1 MTCIKTAKKPSY
13 LNTSIPEI
21 GKRAA
26 KTENPSDLDR
36 FSRMQDELEAL
47 RNEITKKN
55 RDQLDMMYNLDMDN
69 FSDDTKALFKKW
81 SDGANDAKTYFQT
94 YINSNEAKWQ
104 AYSEWKTATSTSIS
118 TIEGRVTANESSI
131 NILSQWKSSATNSI
145 AAIQQKADANA
156 SQINILSQW
165 KTDTADGAISSI
177 AAIQQQ
183 ADANGARIGL
193 LVNSSGTGLVPS
205 AAGIIVSAVNG
216 SGSSVMINADKIQ
229 FSGEASFVT
238 AGSLGDSGSTVVSGN
253 RIKLHM
259 LYSAGASTSDLWF
272 TASQYADDSWKDVL
286 GYIRL
291 DDSGSGSATSSRYS
305 LMLKTISQARSMGSD
320 TEGLPVAIKLISS
333 GSISMES
340 NTQDGGIYI
349 DALGYLTLKAY
360 ENVRIRASASMA
372 NMGQTGLMAF
382 SDKDYIFCTDGIYY
396 NGKRIV
402 DNTKEA

>member
-26 KTENPSDLDR
+26 KTENLSDLDR

-145 AAIQQKADANA
+145 AAIQQQANANESSINSLTQWQSSAKKSIATIQQKADANG
-156 SQINILSQW
+156 SR
-165 KTDTADGAISSI
+165 IS
-177 AAIQQQ
+177 
-183 ADANGARIGL
+183 L
-193 LVNSSGTGLVPS
+193 LVNSDGTGLVPS

-216 SGSSVMINADKIQ
+216 SGSSVMIKANKIQ
-229 FSGEASFVT
+229 FDGEASFVT

-259 LYSAGASTSDLWF
+259 LYNTGASTSDLWF

-291 DDSGSGSATSSRYS
+291 DDSGNGSATSSRYS
-305 LMLKTISQARSMGSD
+305 LMLKTISQARSMGSG

-360 ENVRIRASASMA
+360 ENVRIRAQASMA

-402 DNTKEA
+402 NNAQEV

>member
-13 LNTSIPEI
+13 LNTSIPEV

-69 FSDDTKALFKKW
+69 FSDDMKALFKQW
-81 SDGANDAKTYFQT
+81 SDGSNDAKTYFQT

-104 AYSEWKTATSTSIS
+104 AYSEWKTATSASIS
-118 TIEGRVTANESSI
+118 TIEGRVTSNESSI
-131 NILSQWKSSATNSI
+131 NLISQWKAE
-145 AAIQQKADANA
+145 
-156 SQINILSQW
+156 
-165 KTDTADGAISSI
+165 TADGAISSI

-183 ADANGARIGL
+183 ADSNGARIGL
-193 LVNSSGTGLVPS
+193 LVKSDGTGLTPS
-205 AAGIIVSAVNG
+205 AAGIIVDAVNG
-216 SGSSVMINADKIQ
+216 SGSSVMISADKIQ

-238 AGSLGDSGSTVVSGN
+238 AGSLGDSGSTVVSGT

-259 LYSAGASTSDLWF
+259 LYTTGASTRELGF
-272 TASQYADDSWKDVL
+272 TASQYADDSWKDDL

-291 DDSGSGSATSSRYS
+291 DDSGSGSSTSSRYS
-305 LMLKTISQARSMGSD
+305 LMIRTISQARSMGSGE
-320 TEGLPVAIKLISS
+320 EGLPVAIKLLSS
-333 GSISMES
+333 GSISVES
-340 NTQDGGIYI
+340 YTADGGIYI
-349 DALGYLTLKAY
+349 DALGYLTMVAY
-360 ENVRIRASASMA
+360 ENVRIRASSSMA

-382 SDKDYIFCTDGIYY
+382 SNKDYVFCTDGIYY

-402 DNTKEA
+402 DNTQEV

>member
-13 LNTSIPEI
+13 LNTSIPEV

-69 FSDDTKALFKKW
+69 FSDDMKALFKQW
-81 SDGANDAKTYFQT
+81 SDGSNDVKTYFQT

-104 AYSEWKTATSTSIS
+104 AYSEWKTATSASIS
-118 TIEGRVTANESSI
+118 TIEGRVTSNESSI
-131 NILSQWKSSATNSI
+131 HLISQWKA
-145 AAIQQKADANA
+145 
-156 SQINILSQW
+156 
-165 KTDTADGAISSI
+165 DTADGAISSI

-183 ADANGARIGL
+183 ADSNGARIGL
-193 LVNSSGTGLVPS
+193 LVKSDGTGLTPS
-205 AAGIIVSAVNG
+205 AAGIIVDAVNG
-216 SGSSVMINADKIQ
+216 SGSSVMISADKIQ

-259 LYSAGASTSDLWF
+259 LYTTGASTSELGF
-272 TASQYADDSWKDVL
+272 TASQYADDSWKDDL

-305 LMLKTISQARSMGSD
+305 LMIRTISQARSMGSGE
-320 TEGLPVAIKLISS
+320 EGLPVAIKLLSS
-333 GSISMES
+333 GSISVES
-340 NTQDGGIYI
+340 YTADGGIYI
-349 DALGYLTLKAY
+349 DALGYLTMVAY

-382 SDKDYIFCTDGIYY
+382 SNKDYIFCTDGIYY

-402 DNTKEA
+402 DNTQEV

>member
-13 LNTSIPEI
+13 LNTSIPEV

-36 FSRMQDELEAL
+36 FSRMQEELEAL

-69 FSDDTKALFKKW
+69 FSDDMKALFKQW
-81 SDGANDAKTYFQT
+81 SDGSNDVKTYFQT

-104 AYSEWKTATSTSIS
+104 AYSEWKTATSASIS
-118 TIEGRVTANESSI
+118 TIEGRVTSNESSI
-131 NILSQWKSSATNSI
+131 HLISQWKA
-145 AAIQQKADANA
+145 
-156 SQINILSQW
+156 
-165 KTDTADGAISSI
+165 DTADGAISSI

-183 ADANGARIGL
+183 ADSNGARIGL
-193 LVNSSGTGLVPS
+193 LVKSDGTGLTPS
-205 AAGIIVSAVNG
+205 AAGIIVDAVNG
-216 SGSSVMINADKIQ
+216 SGSSVMISADKIQ

-259 LYSAGASTSDLWF
+259 LYTTGASTSELGF
-272 TASQYADDSWKDVL
+272 TASQYADDSWKDDL

-305 LMLKTISQARSMGSD
+305 LMIRTISQARSMGSGG
-320 TEGLPVAIKLISS
+320 EGLPVAIKLLSS
-333 GSISMES
+333 GSISVES
-340 NTQDGGIYI
+340 YTADGGIYI
-349 DALGYLTLKAY
+349 DALGYLTMVAY

-382 SDKDYIFCTDGIYY
+382 SNKDYIFCTDGIYY

-402 DNTKEA
+402 DNTQEV

>member
-1 MTCIKTAKKPSY
+1 M
-13 LNTSIPEI
+13 
-21 GKRAA
+21 
-26 KTENPSDLDR
+26 
-36 FSRMQDELEAL
+36 EAL

-69 FSDDTKALFKKW
+69 FSDDTRA
-81 SDGANDAKTYFQT
+81 YFQT
-94 YINSNEAKWQ
+94 HINGNEAKWK
-104 AYSEWKTATSTSIS
+104 AYAEWKTATSKSIA

-131 NILSQWKSSATNSI
+131 NILSQWQSSTTNSI
-145 AAIQQKADANA
+145 AAIQQQANANESSINSLTQWQSSAKKSIASIQQKADANG
-156 SQINILSQW
+156 SR
-165 KTDTADGAISSI
+165 IS
-177 AAIQQQ
+177 
-183 ADANGARIGL
+183 L
-193 LVNSSGTGLVPS
+193 LVNSDGTELTNS
-205 AAGIIVSAVNG
+205 AAGIIMQAING
-216 SGSSVMINADKIQ
+216 DTSSIKIKADKIQ

-259 LYSAGASTSDLWF
+259 LYNTGASTSELGF
-272 TASQYADDSWKDVL
+272 TASQYSDDSWKDDL

-305 LMLKTISQARSMGSD
+305 LMIKTISQARSMGSG

-333 GSISMES
+333 GSISIES

-360 ENVRIRASASMA
+360 ENVRIRAQASMA

>member
-13 LNTSIPEI
+13 LNTSIPEV

-36 FSRMQDELEAL
+36 FSRMQEELEAL

-69 FSDDTKALFKKW
+69 FSDDMKALFKQW
-81 SDGANDAKTYFQT
+81 SDGSNDAKTYFQT

-104 AYSEWKTATSTSIS
+104 AYSEWKTATSASIS
-118 TIEGRVTANESSI
+118 TIEGRVTSNESSI
-131 NILSQWKSSATNSI
+131 HLISQWKA
-145 AAIQQKADANA
+145 
-156 SQINILSQW
+156 
-165 KTDTADGAISSI
+165 DTADGAISSI

-183 ADANGARIGL
+183 ADSNGARIGL
-193 LVNSSGTGLVPS
+193 LVKSDGTGLTPS
-205 AAGIIVSAVNG
+205 AAGIIVDAVNG
-216 SGSSVMINADKIQ
+216 SGSSVMISADKIQ

-259 LYSAGASTSDLWF
+259 LYTTGASTSELGF
-272 TASQYADDSWKDVL
+272 TASQYADDSWKDDL

-305 LMLKTISQARSMGSD
+305 LMIRTISQARSMGSGG
-320 TEGLPVAIKLISS
+320 EGLPVAIKLLSS
-333 GSISMES
+333 GSISVES
-340 NTQDGGIYI
+340 YTADGGIYI
-349 DALGYLTLKAY
+349 DALGYLTMVAY

-382 SDKDYIFCTDGIYY
+382 SNKDYIFCTDGIYY

-402 DNTKEA
+402 DNTQEV

>member
-1 MTCIKTAKKPSY
+1 
-13 LNTSIPEI
+13 
-21 GKRAA
+21 
-26 KTENPSDLDR
+26 
-36 FSRMQDELEAL
+36 MQDELEAL

-69 FSDDTKALFKKW
+69 FSDDMKALFKQW
-81 SDGANDAKTYFQT
+81 SDGSNDVKTYFQT

-104 AYSEWKTATSTSIS
+104 AYSEWKTATSASIS
-118 TIEGRVTANESSI
+118 TIEGRVTSNESSI
-131 NILSQWKSSATNSI
+131 HLISQWKA
-145 AAIQQKADANA
+145 
-156 SQINILSQW
+156 
-165 KTDTADGAISSI
+165 DTADGAISSI

-183 ADANGARIGL
+183 ADSNGARIGL
-193 LVNSSGTGLVPS
+193 LVKSDGTGLTPS
-205 AAGIIVSAVNG
+205 AAGIIVDAVNG
-216 SGSSVMINADKIQ
+216 SGSSVMISADKIQ

-259 LYSAGASTSDLWF
+259 LYTTGASTSELGF
-272 TASQYADDSWKDVL
+272 TASQYADDSWKDDL

-305 LMLKTISQARSMGSD
+305 LMIRTISQARSMGSGE
-320 TEGLPVAIKLISS
+320 EGLPVAIKLLSS
-333 GSISMES
+333 GSISVES
-340 NTQDGGIYI
+340 YTADGGIYI
-349 DALGYLTLKAY
+349 DALGYLTMVAH

-382 SDKDYIFCTDGIYY
+382 SNKDYIFCTDGIYY

-402 DNTKEA
+402 DNTQGV